1 MAVESDLDRAQYA
14 TNGTTGPW
22 TVPFYFLIDTD
33 LQVTYTAADGTET
46 TLSLNSDYS
55 VTGAGNPNGGTVTT
69 TADYAAGGFITV
81 LRDMEFVQEVVYPES
96 GPFPAKTHETALDRL
111 TMMAQQL
118 REQVGRALS
127 FGAGEVGSAQ
137 LPSASDRKGKIIGFD
152 AVTGALILIAGSI
165 GSALDLATQ
174 YASSTGSTLMGF
186 IQSAAGAIATTVA
199 KKLAR
204 VLDAVVD
211 FGADPT
217 GATNSTVA
225 LQAFYAACITSG
237 KRGYIP
243 PGTYLVTPG
252 QLVFTATTYQAW
264 PHIETAGHWCTT
276 FKVDPSTHVNAPILA
291 WNNGVQTSTAPS
303 AQWYGGSH
311 GGVTF
316 LDTTGDS
323 APLRSGMSFAGMWGI
338 EFGWIKGQ
346 SLTGDVITVPNL
358 VVGTDPDAY
367 AVSDLRIYH
376 IEAQSCAGWMVQ
388 NLNGVGMDS
397 WMVETFYC
405 NSGGLGGV
413 FGAGDGMY
421 WLKGAISNTKGWA
434 WDDGGYA
441 GSAVGGGNR
450 NTYGVLEL
458 DNVQYGI
465 RLNHSYLA
473 RFLNVRFNCRY
484 QFGANTTP
492 TYWPLTAVSMCD
504 GMSPSCKDTEMSLY
518 FRIEGGGSLADL
530 GTFVTANDNGNVLGV
545 EIKADYQDDG
555 ALGVTDS
562 LLFTNFRNT
571 VAYCTRRTRELI
583 DTRDKALVFA
593 RGSASTSVPNS
604 GYAGATAIAFPTSVF
619 PTASTNYDG
628 TSSTFTAPRT
638 GLYYWEAALPLALT
652 IGTRVRIGVVADG
665 LLSESAAQ
673 YSVNAATVSYQASG
687 YVILQQGQT
696 VYLTADQNTGGS
708 VSCSPVSTNDE
719 VRFVVIAQ

>member
-346 SLTGDVITVPNL
+346 SLTGDVITVPVSAKRGQGMDALRAALMDRKVVLSGPSGVGKSSLIRALIPGAAPEVGDVRKGDGKGRHTTTTSNL
-358 VVGTDPDAY
+358 YQAGGITIIDTPGIRELGVRGVPRREFAQYWRDFGAY
-367 AVSDLRIYH
+367 AGECRFRDCIHVNEPGCAVREAVEAGDLPDFRYQSYLRILDDL
-376 IEAQSCAGWMVQ
+376 EA
-388 NLNGVGMDS
+388 
-397 WMVETFYC
+397 
-405 NSGGLGGV
+405 
-413 FGAGDGMY
+413 
-421 WLKGAISNTKGWA
+421 
-434 WDDGGYA
+434 
-441 GSAVGGGNR
+441 
-450 NTYGVLEL
+450 
-458 DNVQYGI
+458 
-465 RLNHSYLA
+465 
-473 RFLNVRFNCRY
+473 
-484 QFGANTTP
+484 
-492 TYWPLTAVSMCD
+492 
-504 GMSPSCKDTEMSLY
+504 
-518 FRIEGGGSLADL
+518 
-530 GTFVTANDNGNVLGV
+530 
-545 EIKADYQDDG
+545 
-555 ALGVTDS
+555 
-562 LLFTNFRNT
+562 
-571 VAYCTRRTRELI
+571 
-583 DTRDKALVFA
+583 
-593 RGSASTSVPNS
+593 
-604 GYAGATAIAFPTSVF
+604 
-619 PTASTNYDG
+619 
-628 TSSTFTAPRT
+628 
-638 GLYYWEAALPLALT
+638 
-652 IGTRVRIGVVADG
+652 
-665 LLSESAAQ
+665 
-673 YSVNAATVSYQASG
+673 
-687 YVILQQGQT
+687 
-696 VYLTADQNTGGS
+696 
-708 VSCSPVSTNDE
+708 
-719 VRFVVIAQ
+719 